1 MQPHRIQAIN
11 IARELLQRRPVY
23 LDTETTG
30 TEALDEVI
38 EVAVLDTDGQVLYE
52 SLVKPKRAISREAA
66 RVHGITE
73 AFLYSA
79 PPWETVWPS
88 VKQALHGRWLAVYN
102 VEFDLR
108 MMRQSCGLHGI
119 RWEAPMA
126 GRTCIMELFAMYFGE
141 TNPRYGGYK
150 WKSLD
155 FAGRYFQLA
164 QPNSHR
170 AADDT
175 LLSKLVLEKIAE
187 GNDG

>member
-1 MQPHRIQAIN
+1 MQPHRLQAIN
-11 IARELLQRRPVY
+11 AARELLERQPVY

-30 TEALDEVI
+30 TESLDEVI
-38 EVAVLDTDGQVLYE
+38 EVAMLDTDGQVLYE
-52 SLVKPKRAISREAA
+52 SLVKPQRPISKDAA

-73 AFLYSA
+73 ALVYSA
-79 PPWETVWPS
+79 PPWEAVWPQ
-88 VKQALHGRWLAVYN
+88 VKQALNGRWLAVYN
-102 VEFDLR
+102 IEFDLR

-119 RWEAPMA
+119 PWEAPMA
-126 GRTCIMELFAMYFGE
+126 GHACIMELFAQYFGE
-141 TNPRYGGYK
+141 VNRRYGGYK

-155 FAGRYFQLA
+155 FAGRHFQIP

-170 AADDT
+170 ARDDS